1 MKRKVQVVFEVE
13 VTVDESKFTPEWLA
27 DWRESF
33 YSFHSVEDHIEH
45 IAQLAARDALQQN
58 FTEGYGP
65 LADMGIE
72 ASVVSQQQEIER

>member
-27 DWRESF
+27 EWRESF
-33 YSFHSVEDHIEH
+33 YNFHSVEDHIEH
-45 IAQLAARDALQQN
+45 IAQLAARDALHPN
-58 FTEGYGP
+58 FTDGYGA

-72 ASVVSQQQEIER
+72 ARVVSQQQEIER